1 MLDKQPERIYLFNK
15 KLDTYIFCC
24 SLVVLIILSSMLRVY
39 HSIDPMLQKKHRHK
53 DIKATA
59 YIENFNLKNE

>member
-24 SLVVLIILSSMLRVY
+24 ILVVLIILSSMLRVY
-39 HSIDPMLQKKHRHK
+39 YSVDPMLQKHRHIE
-53 DIKATA
+53 IKATA